1 MFFYLTYSMANAALC
16 PLVILSSFSLK
27 KMLLSI
33 SSYPFNIFKNSIMSP
48 LNLLV
53 SNVVNLHYDRRLS

>member
-1 MFFYLTYSMANAALC
+1 M
-16 PLVILSSFSLK
+16 PLVTLSSFSWK

-33 SSYPFNIFKNSIMSP
+33 SSYPYNILKTSIRSP

-53 SNVVNLHYDRRLS
+53 SNVVNLTGVFHRINV